1 MSILNSDRHWG
12 TFGFKFWI
20 CLQLCTVLWGYNSF
34 SRFIISGMTQ
44 GLLYTNAFSKW
55 KAKQSFTV
63 RIMPQPHPHV
73 SKWTRKTDGFNCGT
87 RIKWGRTVGLPLRL
101 LAVNP
106 QLHLHFQLRRVFL
119 PLFNCGQPS
128 ARVAKGG
135 LLQFYLDQ
143 PVIIDVL
150 LLDDI

>member
-1 MSILNSDRHWG
+1 MCQNGPERPTAL
-12 TFGFKFWI
+12 
-20 CLQLCTVLWGYNSF
+20 TVGQES
-34 SRFIISGMTQ
+34 SE
-44 GLLYTNAFSKW
+44 
-55 KAKQSFTV
+55 
-63 RIMPQPHPHV
+63 
-73 SKWTRKTDGFNCGT
+73 D
-87 RIKWGRTVGLPLRL
+87 RTVGLPLRL

-119 PLFNCGQPS
+119 PLFDCGQPS